1 MTDGRTQLLAGR
13 IDGSI
18 RAIGT
23 LRERL
28 EQIDAVG
35 RLVAGALDGGGLL
48 ATAGNGGSAA
58 QALHLSEELVGRYR
72 SSRPPLRAMCLNAD
86 PTALSCIAND
96 FGFEQIFAR
105 QCEAF
110 LGPGDVLLVL
120 STSGRSQNIRA
131 ALDAARLAGAATVA
145 LLGRDGGACRDRA
158 DHAIVV
164 PEADSAHVQ
173 EAHQV
178 IIHLLCE
185 MLEPAAG

>member
-131 ALDAARLAGAATVA
+131 ALDAARLAGADTVA